1 MVDQH
6 GIWDLSRGARN
17 ATLEKVASPLGKKL
31 GDQVRAH
38 DAEPVPLGWD
48 ELGFI
53 CEGLSFGQ
61 RPIRAA
67 ARDVTRRYGLGP
79 RGAFILSLISNGI
92 AYPLELASVFKVGRS
107 LITAELAK
115 LSEAG
120 LIVATPGKKDRRRSQ
135 QALTPAGEAACEE
148 VRAGMAR
155 IISRNLAGYSQEE
168 VRLFARMLHDV
179 RRLEDEEE
187 EHDVC

>member
-1 MVDQH
+1 MGRN
-6 GIWDLSRGARN
+6 GIWALSGRIRN
-17 ATLEKVASPLGKKL
+17 EALEKVASPLGKKVAKRPRES
-31 GDQVRAH
+31 D
-38 DAEPVPLGWD
+38 EPAALGWD

-67 ARDVTRRYGLGP
+67 ARDVTQRHNLGP

-92 AYPLELASVFKVGRS
+92 AYPLELAAIFKVGRS
-107 LITAELAK
+107 LITAELTK
-115 LSEAG
+115 LTEAG
-120 LIVATPGKKDRRRSQ
+120 LVIATPGEDDRRRSR
-135 QALTPAGEAACEE
+135 QALTPAGEEACEE
-148 VRAGMAR
+148 VRSAMAR
-155 IISRNLAGYSQEE
+155 IIQRNLSGYSPEE
-168 VRLFARMLHDV
+168 VRLFSRMLHDV